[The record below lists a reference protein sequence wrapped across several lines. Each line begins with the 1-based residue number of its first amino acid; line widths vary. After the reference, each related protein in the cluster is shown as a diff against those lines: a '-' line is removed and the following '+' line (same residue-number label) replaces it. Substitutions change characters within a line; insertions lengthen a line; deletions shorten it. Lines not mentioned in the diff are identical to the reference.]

1 MWFPFVCAMQAAPER
16 PPLPESLLTE
26 SATDVD
32 AEAAGEVEWEA
43 NVATVGARAGGA
55 RAMLTSAE
63 VEWRVLREVGV
74 RLEPGYT
81 RLVERDGAGARD
93 LFGVAGAIAL
103 GLFHDYPRD
112 EHVQL
117 ELTGRT
123 PEAANAIV
131 FEPGEAELPVALD
144 LVSAVRRGRWTLRV
158 TAGAEA
164 GGEFAHAPLHTDM
177 ALMRSYTDDE
187 RFGFF
192 GVEVRA
198 DWARDAPL
206 VVAPDMAS
214 VLAPLGLPLRL
225 TIALPV
231 NVGAAATETSYGL
244 FVRLT
249 VLTSREE

>member
-1 MWFPFVCAMQAAPER
+1 MWFPTVCPMQAVPER

-32 AEAAGEVEWEA
+32 AESAGETEWEA
-43 NVATVGARAGGA
+43 NLATVGARAGGA
-55 RAMLTSAE
+55 RATLTSIE

-81 RLVERDGAGARD
+81 RLLETGGGAARD
-93 LFGVAGAIAL
+93 LFGVAGSVAL

-117 ELTGRT
+117 ELSGRT
-123 PEAANAIV
+123 PEAGNAVV
-131 FEPGEAELPVALD
+131 FEPGEPELPVALD
-144 LVSAVRRGRWTLRV
+144 VVSAVRRGRWTLRL

-164 GGEFAHAPLHTDM
+164 GGAFAHAPLHTDM
-177 ALMRSYTDDE
+177 ALLTPFTNDE

-198 DWARDAPL
+198 DWARAAPL
-206 VVAPDMAS
+206 VVAPDLAAVM
-214 VLAPLGLPLRL
+214 APLGLPLAF

-231 NVGAAATETSYGL
+231 NVGAAGTQTSYGL
-244 FVRLT
+244 FMRVM